1 MRLQAPAPS
10 PPPAGVVIEKQ
21 WVKVNEHKWAKL
33 SSTTSMRNT
42 LVGTARKDLESSGFA
57 FFSMPDVDAEYWFN
71 VYSATP

>member
-1 MRLQAPAPS
+1 MRTLHS
-10 PPPAGVVIEKQ
+10 RLNPAGKAVVVE
-21 WVKVNEHKWAKL
+21 EYYD
-33 SSTTSMRNT
+33 T